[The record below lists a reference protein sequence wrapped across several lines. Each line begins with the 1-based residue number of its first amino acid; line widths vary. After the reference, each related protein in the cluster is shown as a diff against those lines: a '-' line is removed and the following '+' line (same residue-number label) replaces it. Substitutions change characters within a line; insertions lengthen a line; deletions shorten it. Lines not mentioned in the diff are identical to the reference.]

1 MEWSTEAAPKGR
13 RQTAAG
19 RRKAALARSRAAMA
33 MAVLVAMAMAGLVAA
48 YLWMGGKAGSVS
60 PSPALDGP
68 GAAGSEMVDS
78 DGWPEVDWDYWTS
91 VNPSV
96 VGWISVDGTDLSQPV
111 VQASKDDPTWW
122 LRHDVWGNW
131 SLYGAVYLDAE
142 CAEGGLLES
151 RNAVVFGH
159 NMGFGDMSMLA
170 WFAEYSSP
178 EFADAH
184 RTVRLQ
190 TPAGRRL
197 LEVRAAAVIGGLDAT
212 KRTSFDGRQ
221 DFDAW
226 WDARTSEACTVL
238 DSSSEGLW
246 ERGVV
251 TVATCSYNY
260 WSDERTVVYL
270 ADAE

>member
-1 MEWSTEAAPKGR
+1 MEWSTEAPASGR
-13 RQTAAG
+13 RRSAAG

-33 MAVLVAMAMAGLVAA
+33 AAALIAAAMAACVAA
-48 YLWMGGKAGSVS
+48 YLWMGGEAGSVS
-60 PSPALDGP
+60 PSPASDDP
-68 GAAGSEMVDS
+68 CAVDS

-111 VQASKDDPTWW
+111 VQASQDDPTWW

-190 TPAGRRL
+190 TPSGRRL